1 VNALKGG
8 TVPVSDD
15 YPTRGTAR
23 PEGGRRTA
31 SGTAPAPIRQW
42 PLLAVLGTTLVG
54 LLVTLANFRIGLLL
68 IGCALLGGAVLRGWL
83 PAVGMLA
90 VRSRLT
96 DVLTYTILGT
106 AIAVLT
112 MMAQPDPWIEVPFF
126 RDVLRFSAG

>member
-1 VNALKGG
+1 MTALKGG

-31 SGTAPAPIRQW
+31 PGSAPAPIRQW
-42 PLLAVLGTTLVG
+42 PLLSVLGVTLLG
-54 LLVTLANFRIGLLL
+54 LLVTLGNFRIGLLL
-68 IGCALLGGAVLRGWL
+68 ISAALLGGAVLRSWL

-96 DVLTYTILGT
+96 DVLTYTALGV

-112 MMAQPDPWIEVPFF
+112 MMAQPDPWIQVPFF
-126 RDVLRFSAG
+126 KDVLRFSAG